1 MVRSLNL
8 VKRVRKMRE
17 FLAAFSLFFIAF
29 ISFVFITKSDLF
41 TIVMFTGFILG
52 FLKALKSF

>member
-1 MVRSLNL
+1 
-8 VKRVRKMRE
+8 MRE

-29 ISFVFITKSDLF
+29 ISFAFLTDSALF
-41 TIVMFTGFILG
+41 TIVMFTGFVLG

>member
-1 MVRSLNL
+1 
-8 VKRVRKMRE
+8 MRE

>member
-17 FLAAFSLFFIAF
+17 FLAAFSLWIIAF
-29 ISFVFITKSDLF
+29 ISFVFLTDSALF